1 VTRPVFLIAERE
13 FRAYVAT
20 LSFWVALVI
29 GPLVVGGGLL
39 FAQGYHRG
47 PALLTVSIE
56 SPDPALA
63 QSVKTAIAE
72 AGRLEGRHYRFGKIG
87 VPLSIAR
94 IAPGRVA
101 LDFGPHFPLSAS
113 GRVLV
118 ARTLERDAA
127 RRHSSNAALEVH
139 ATMPATPMR
148 RLDAGTIARFALLM
162 MLWLTLT
169 GSLGMLLQTVVR
181 ERATRALE
189 SLLAAAT
196 PWQIMAGKLL
206 GVGTVSL
213 LVLAAWLGSS
223 ALLAIFSQGTG
234 SVAHIIAEL
243 AAPEALLRAAL
254 IYLLAY
260 GFYGSLTIAFGAR
273 ARDSASAQNL
283 SRPMFILLVVAF
295 FIPLAS
301 ITAGAAPG
309 PSWLIFVPPFT
320 PFLMLLYPPG
330 AIPVSIEFVLL
341 ALLLISSVIAARIA
355 VRGFTLSDRKPL
367 FFGWRL
373 FSRDAS

>member
-1 VTRPVFLIAERE
+1 MTGPVWLIAERE
-13 FRAYVAT
+13 FRTYVAT
-20 LSFWVALVI
+20 LSFWVALAV

-39 FAQGYHRG
+39 FAQNYHRV
-47 PALLTVSIE
+47 PAPLAVRIE

-63 QSVKTAIAE
+63 QSAKAALAE

-87 VPLSIAR
+87 VPLSIAQP
-94 IAPGRVA
+94 APSRVE
-101 LDFGPHFPLSAS
+101 LDFDPHFPLSGS

-118 ARTLERDAA
+118 ARILERDAA
-127 RRHSSNAALEVH
+127 RRTSAAAMLRVH
-139 ATMPATPMR
+139 ATLPAAPPR
-148 RLDAGTIARFALLM
+148 RLDAGAIARFALMM

-189 SLLAAAT
+189 SLLAAAA
-196 PWQIMAGKLL
+196 PWQIMTGKLL
-206 GVGTVSL
+206 GVGAVSL

-223 ALLAIFSQGTG
+223 AALAFFGRTAG
-234 SVAHIIAEL
+234 SAAGVIAEL
-243 AAPEALLRAAL
+243 AAPHALLRAAL

-260 GFYGSLTIAFGAR
+260 GFYGSLTIALGAR

-320 PFLMLLYPPG
+320 PFLMLLYPPD
-330 AIPVSIEFVLL
+330 AIPASIEFVLL

-355 VRGFTLSDRKPL
+355 VRGFSLSTDNR
-367 FFGWRL
+367 WRFL
-373 FSRDAS
+373 AAR